1 MLSTSQVI
9 VLEAKLW
16 LPELLKLLVYMVRKV
31 ILRSHQM
38 ECQHTS
44 RTPHTYCSG
53 SNLVANV
60 NSLHN
65 FQQNKGEDELVLQL
79 EQSMP

>member
-1 MLSTSQVI
+1 MLSIRQVI

-16 LPELLKLLVYMVRKV
+16 LPELLKLLVYMVRMV
-31 ILRSHQM
+31 ILRSHPM

-44 RTPHTYCSG
+44 RTPHTYCLG

-79 EQSMP
+79 EQSMH